1 MRLEVVIE
9 ELGDGM
15 ARVKWF
21 IDGKYEPPIPTV
33 REIEELKGLDVR
45 NKQKVN
51 I

>member
-9 ELGDGM
+9 ELRDGK

-21 IDGKYEPPIPTV
+21 IDGKYEPPIPTF
-33 REIEELKGLDVR
+33 REIKELESSDVR
-45 NKQKVN
+45 NKQKIN